1 MDATTDDRSEREARK
16 ARANRDELVDRIAGA
31 IRRDGTVEPLPGL
44 RLRRVSMPTELGHGV
59 STPAFCV
66 TAQGSKEVLLGEKR
80 YRYDPAHYLIATATL
95 PVASRIVEASP
106 EEPYLNVLIRLD
118 PALVGSVMVEAG
130 YPAARG
136 QSAVTA
142 IDVSPLDAGLLDA
155 VVRLVRLIDSPAE
168 VRFLAPLVTR
178 EIVYRLLRG
187 EQGGRL
193 GQLASLGGATH
204 RIVEAVDRLRHDY
217 DKPMRIEEMAR
228 DLGMSVSGF
237 HHHFK
242 AVTAMSPLQFQKHLR
257 LQEAR
262 RLMLGEEMDATSAGY
277 RVGYDDASH
286 FSREYK
292 RLFGAPPLRDVDRLR
307 GAAREDTREAAGL

>member
-1 MDATTDDRSEREARK
+1 MTMDTMQHEQVAREER
-16 ARANRDELVDRIAGA
+16 RAQESREELVDRIARA
-31 IRRDGTVEPLPGL
+31 IRTDGTVEPLPGL
-44 RLRRVSMPTELGHGV
+44 RFRRVSAPTELGHGA
-59 STPAFCV
+59 SSPSFCI
-66 TAQGSKEVLLGEKR
+66 TAQGSKEVVLGEKR
-80 YRYDPAHYLIATATL
+80 YRYDPSHYLIATATL

-106 EEPYLNVLIRLD
+106 ERPFLNLVLRLD

-130 YPAARG
+130 YPASRS

-142 IDVSPLDAGLLDA
+142 IDVSPLDRGLLDA
-155 VVRLVRLIDSPAE
+155 VMRLVRLLDSPAE
-168 VRFLAPLVTR
+168 SRFLVPLVTR

-193 GQLASLGGATH
+193 GQIAALGGTTH
-204 RIVEAVDRLRHDY
+204 RIVDAVERLRHDF

-228 DLGMSVSGF
+228 ELRMSVSGF

-242 AVTAMSPLQFQKHLR
+242 AVTAMSPLQFQKQLR

-262 RLMLGEEMDATSAGY
+262 RLLLGEDLDAASAGQ
-277 RVGYDDASH
+277 RVGYDDASQ

-292 RLFGAPPLRDVDRLR
+292 RLFGEPPLRDVERLR
-307 GAAREDTREAAGL
+307 GAVTESVGI